1 MTESV
6 KIPLW
11 LLLII
16 SVFAAWAFLDRLI
29 IPGIK
34 LVFRKRLTLF
44 ISELNKRLDL
54 ELPAFTLISRRI
66 LIERLVYDPQVLEA
80 EKEYSQDQGI
90 SNKAAI
96 EKVKRYA
103 REIVP
108 SFNAYIY
115 FRPLSWMNKFLSRL
129 LYRVRIGFADE
140 KSLARVDRQSSVV
153 FIMNHRSNMDYI
165 LLAYLAINRVAL
177 SFAAGEWARIFP
189 VKQLARAMGAFFVR
203 RGSKNPLYRCVL
215 ARYVQMA
222 TEAGV
227 VQAIYIEGKLP
238 KDGRLCEPKVGL
250 LDYMLRSFNPK
261 GRRDLVFI
269 PVGINYDRV
278 LEDRTLLLGADPGT
292 KKKSLA
298 SAIRITLFFIIHNL
312 WLMFSGGWHRFGYAV
327 VNFGT
332 PVSMRRYLKSHRVDF
347 SKMTKEARIKK
358 VKVLASKLM
367 DEVAKLIPVIP
378 VSLVSYVF
386 IENQDKSL
394 SQIEVKAEVQG
405 LIGRLEKNGAHV
417 YIPRSDRDYAVE
429 VGLRMLTLRHLVL
442 EENNLFR
449 ASPQEIKLLSFYANS
464 IVHLVRPEKTKGK
477 GIQN

>member
-16 SVFAAWAFLDRLI
+16 CAFAAWTFIDRLI

-34 LVFRKRLTLF
+34 LFFRKRLTLF
-44 ISELNKRLDL
+44 INELNKHLDL
-54 ELPAFTLISRRI
+54 ELPEFKLIKRRI
-66 LIERLVYDPQVLEA
+66 LIDRLVYDPQVLETA
-80 EKEYSQDQGI
+80 KKYSQEQGI
-90 SNKAAI
+90 SDKAAM
-96 EKVKRYA
+96 ENVKHYA

-108 SFNAYIY
+108 SFNAFIY
-115 FRPLSWMNKFLSRL
+115 FRPLSWLNKSLSRL

-140 KSLARVDRQSSVV
+140 QGLKKVGRQSSVV

-165 LLAYLAINRVAL
+165 LLAYLAIKRVAL
-177 SFAAGEWARIFP
+177 SFAAGEWARVWP
-189 VKQLARAMGAFFVR
+189 VKPLARSMGAFFVR
-203 RGSKNPLYRCVL
+203 RGSENPLYRCIL

-227 VQAIYIEGKLP
+227 VQVAYVEGKLP
-238 KDGRLCEPKVGL
+238 KDGKLCKPRIGL
-250 LDYMLRSFNPK
+250 LDYMLRSFDPEGK
-261 GRRDLVFI
+261 RDLVFI

-278 LEDRTLLLGADPGT
+278 LEDRTLLLGADPEA

-298 SAIRITLFFIIHNL
+298 SAIRITLFFIIRNL
-312 WLMFSGGWHRFGYAV
+312 WLMARRGWHRFGYAV

-332 PVSMRRYLKSHRVDF
+332 PVSMRQYLKSHRIDF
-347 SKMTKEARIKK
+347 RKMSKETRIKK
-358 VKVLASKLM
+358 VQSLASDLM

-378 VSLVSYVF
+378 VSLVSHVF
-386 IENQDKSL
+386 AENQDKNL
-394 SQIEVKAEVQG
+394 SQIEVKAEVQS
-405 LIGRLEKNGAHV
+405 LVDRLEKNGAHV

-464 IVHLVRPEKTKGK
+464 IAHLVRPEKTM
-477 GIQN
+477 ILRV